1 MRRFRARLR
10 RSGQRL
16 FSALFAIRTTTLSSP
31 KDFPNGRRSRR
42 RWFSKISSTFGAL
55 RLGKRIDSTDVDTR
69 SEDYVITIRNNRC
82 RVGLI
87 WPFLVL
93 LLLGSPLQSEEVWR
107 GLTVAPEARCS
118 PYDPADY
125 PYAQSVEDR
134 IVTQLGGVYSPYTG
148 EWFPDKY
155 ETDIEHIVARSEAH
169 DSGLCAAG
177 AATRTR
183 FAQDLRNL
191 TLASPQLNRYRK
203 VAKDAAE
210 WLPEK
215 NRCWF
220 AQRVI
225 DVRRAYSLMID
236 RREARAL
243 DAVLSSCESFEM
255 VMYPA
260 GAAGNSEPEGEGP
273 CGPYRNCTELRK
285 DHPGGVPKDH
295 CAYQSRMDRD
305 KDGWAC
311 E

>member
-1 MRRFRARLR
+1 M
-10 RSGQRL
+10 
-16 FSALFAIRTTTLSSP
+16 
-31 KDFPNGRRSRR
+31 
-42 RWFSKISSTFGAL
+42 

-69 SEDYVITIRNNRC
+69 SEDYVITIRNNRP

-125 PYAQSVEDR
+125 PYPQSIEDR
-134 IVTQLGGVYSPYTG
+134 IIAELGGVYSPYTG
-148 EWFPDKY
+148 EWFADKF

-169 DSGLCAAG
+169 DSGLCGAG
-177 AATRTR
+177 EVKRQR
-183 FAQDLRNL
+183 FSRDLRNL
-191 TLASPQLNRYRK
+191 TLASPRLNRYRK

-215 NRCWF
+215 NWCWF

-225 DVRRAYSLMID
+225 DVRRAYSLTID
-236 RREARAL
+236 RREVRAL

-255 VMYPA
+255 VMYPRA
-260 GAAGNSEPEGEGP
+260 TRNPSAEPEGEEP

-285 DHPGGVPKDH
+285 DHPGGVAKGH